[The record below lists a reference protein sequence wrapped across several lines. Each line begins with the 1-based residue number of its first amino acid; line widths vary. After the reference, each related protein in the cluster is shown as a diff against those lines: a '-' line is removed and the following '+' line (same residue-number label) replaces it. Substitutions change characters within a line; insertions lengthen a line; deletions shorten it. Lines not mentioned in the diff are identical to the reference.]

1 MSSSR
6 NCFSLFVVIQDQW
19 VLLLPWNLATVP
31 ACINHINVWEK
42 FLLPL
47 FHMTFPQ
54 YLEDRSSTV
63 IQLALQKTSNRT
75 NVRWSWL
82 WIIYLLKAAC
92 VPFHLLRLITKQYK
106 RSESFEWC
114 ETLEEIIIIN
124 LSKVAILPHHYHY
137 HISGCHITF
146 YCSREHQKLHW
157 KLHKSQCC
165 AYKVTTPSELFA
177 LILHLLHVAGLQLPQ
192 PGPLPSGH
200 PGPQARGDD
209 HLRWVTIISHHQS
222 SMMNHLN
229 HKSSMMNPLRDAAG
243 DRPPGSDPA
252 SLPRLLQA
260 SHQQI
265 CVSRNLTTLSTRE
278 FPSLLSQLCQLLVS
292 GKWQW

>member
-1 MSSSR
+1 MELDKWVINYLELDKWVINYLELYRWIINHKLLGAGWIIHRLIWTFIFCCALKNQNRVHPLSHCDPRFSLYWCQMSSSR
-6 NCFSLFVVIQDQW
+6 NCYSLAVVIQDQW

-31 ACINHINVWEK
+31 ACINLMKNVWEK

-114 ETLEEIIIIN
+114 ETLEEIIII
-124 LSKVAILPHHYHY
+124 Y
-137 HISGCHITF
+137 
-146 YCSREHQKLHW
+146 
-157 KLHKSQCC
+157 
-165 AYKVTTPSELFA
+165 
-177 LILHLLHVAGLQLPQ
+177 LI
-192 PGPLPSGH
+192 
-200 PGPQARGDD
+200 
-209 HLRWVTIISHHQS
+209 
-222 SMMNHLN
+222 
-229 HKSSMMNPLRDAAG
+229 
-243 DRPPGSDPA
+243 
-252 SLPRLLQA
+252 
-260 SHQQI
+260 
-265 CVSRNLTTLSTRE
+265 
-278 FPSLLSQLCQLLVS
+278 
-292 GKWQW
+292 